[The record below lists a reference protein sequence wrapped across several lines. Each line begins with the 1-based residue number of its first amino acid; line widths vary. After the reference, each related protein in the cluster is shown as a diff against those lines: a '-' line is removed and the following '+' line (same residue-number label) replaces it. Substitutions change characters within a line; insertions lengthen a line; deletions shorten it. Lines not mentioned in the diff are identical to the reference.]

1 MAYFLSS
8 TLTFQAIPSTMV
20 KLPPNLVLLLSQT
33 LYTCSV
39 LPCQILQQILP
50 PILTDITSGSNYASI
65 NHCMSSHLKVNNS

>member
-50 PILTDITSGSNYASI
+50 PILTDIMSGSNYSSI